1 MSYVESKISR
11 NPSYDNK
18 KKIFHSVTEARR
30 PVKSEVVGSSPTGRD
45 FGVLLLYF
53 FYKNLKKYIY

>member
-1 MSYVESKISR
+1 MWESKISR

-30 PVKSEVVGSSPTGRD
+30 PVKSEVVGSSPTGREKW
-45 FGVLLLYF
+45 VLLLYF
-53 FYKNLKKYIY
+53 FINI

>member
-1 MSYVESKISR
+1 MWESKISR

-45 FGVLLLYF
+45 LGFIIIF
-53 FYKNLKKYIY
+53 FYQISDSS